1 MPKFNITVLTR
12 DQLQFHEFLESDVL
26 LSLGWT
32 GKEPVKCTTE
42 PHRKRVLRLDAP
54 LTRRNYD
61 YIAKFFKQN
70 EDSTNIV
77 IHADDELIQSR
88 ILVIALTTYFGMNDI
103 SDSKGYVSQSNASE
117 LPETYSIYKALEKQ
131 FK

>member
-1 MPKFNITVLTR
+1 MPKFNISVLTR

-26 LSLGWT
+26 LSLGWS

-42 PHRKRVLRLDAP
+42 PHRKRILRLDAP

-77 IHADDELIQSR
+77 IHSDDELIQSGM
-88 ILVIALTTYFGMNDI
+88 LVLALGIYFGL
-103 SDSKGYVSQSNASE
+103 DSIVGVKGYVSQSGAGE